1 MSHDAAEGFRIML
14 SDTLRAAMVARDRDA
29 VRALRSVMA
38 AIDNAGAV
46 TPPAGAPDAA
56 PLPSEVARRPLS
68 VDEIAAILQ
77 AEIATRN
84 RNAGEYERRGNA
96 AQAAELR
103 HEVATIRPLIALLP

>member
-56 PLPSEVARRPLS
+56 LPSEVARRPLS